1 MLIFKSIK
9 GIKMKSILIKLFL
22 LSLFINYANAEYLA
36 TYYAKLAKV
45 DHYNSSGVALN
56 SVAAI
61 IRQDRF
67 NYHIRGIKQ
76 YGDTW
81 DPIFS
86 DKSNRA
92 TMERMLRRGNISAY
106 ARNKILY
113 GTPLIK
119 VVIYRDHVNITVEK
133 TVPKSTVR

>member
-1 MLIFKSIK
+1 
-9 GIKMKSILIKLFL
+9 MKSILVK
-22 LSLFINYANAEYLA
+22 LSLLALFTNIASAEYIA
-36 TYYAKLAKV
+36 TYYAKLAAA
-45 DHYNSSGVALN
+45 DHYNSSGVPLS

-67 NYHIRGIKQ
+67 NYHVRGIRQ

-86 DKSNRA
+86 SKSNRA
-92 TMERMLRRGNISAY
+92 TMERMLRRGSISSY

-119 VVIYRDHVNITVEK
+119 VVIYRDHVNVTVASG
-133 TVPKSTVR
+133 TPRSIVR